1 MTCRKASKLHSR
13 LNEWPGTTSAWWDA
27 VSANRCSSDLHFCR
41 AMEQVYVGVTT
52 LACGN
57 SSLPACSSCST
68 IDSISAA
75 GRQAGRQACRQQ
87 AGPNMCTCK
96 VGTLN
101 SESLQLPTTQSKTI
115 YIYILFHTFLQSQFL
130 HIPVEALLLA
140 SGSNVQSCSLT

>member
-1 MTCRKASKLHSR
+1 
-13 LNEWPGTTSAWWDA
+13 
-27 VSANRCSSDLHFCR
+27 
-41 AMEQVYVGVTT
+41 MEQVYVGVAT

-75 GRQAGRQACRQQ
+75 GRQAGMQA
-87 AGPNMCTCK
+87 AGGAK
-96 VGTLN
+96 HVY
-101 SESLQLPTTQSKTI
+101 LQSWYIEFRVAAASNDTVQNYI